1 MNQTE
6 KFPRPDPD
14 YRCPLC
20 LDHED
25 DVFVWSPIL
34 KQPICDGCD
43 YEIWAY
49 VVTDVKKQPP
59 DPYVI
64 TALEKI
70 TDLSF
75 DEYRL
80 IELEHAV
87 KVMTEAP
94 KTDVEILPW
103 LKDEIIRLKSLS
115 GHGDPK

>member
-1 MNQTE
+1 MNRTG
-6 KFPRPDPD
+6 KFPKPSPD
-14 YRCPLC
+14 YMCPLC

-34 KQPICDGCD
+34 KQPICEGCD

-49 VVTDVKKQPP
+49 VVTDTMKKPP

-64 TALEKI
+64 RALDKI

-80 IELEHAV
+80 IELEHV
-87 KVMTEAP
+87 VMVMTKASN
-94 KTDVEILPW
+94 TDDDIYPW
-103 LKDEIIRLKSLS
+103 LKSEIIRLKALL
-115 GHGDPK
+115 GT

>member
-1 MNQTE
+1 MNQTG
-6 KFPRPDPD
+6 KFPKPDPD
-14 YRCPLC
+14 YMCPLC

-25 DVFVWSPIL
+25 DVFVWSHIL

-49 VVTDVKKQPP
+49 VVCDANKQQPS
-59 DPYVI
+59 PYVI
-64 TALEKI
+64 TALDKV

-87 KVMTEAP
+87 KVMTEAS
-94 KTDVEILPW
+94 KTDDDIYPW
-103 LKDEIIRLKSLS
+103 LKSEITRLKALLWT
-115 GHGDPK
+115 